1 VLTKWT
7 PLLTVDTNRTN
18 QFILTQHRHRKD
30 CSIPTKFC
38 AGNHEWIAPH
48 VGFALSAVENVSG
61 LFCAG
66 CAAQTAIGRRTKR
79 RTFAIFDERCWRIM
93 KRRGVKCI
101 SIVQVERTKTGSA
114 DASRVLQH
122 GLENGLRVAWRAR
135 DHPQHLGRCGLLL
148 HSLRSSVRWRSSL
161 SSRAN
166 PGMVRSSREHSEER
180 IDLIYLDPRW
190 VARVRITKTGWRA
203 TSPS

>member
-1 VLTKWT
+1 
-7 PLLTVDTNRTN
+7 
-18 QFILTQHRHRKD
+18 
-30 CSIPTKFC
+30 
-38 AGNHEWIAPH
+38 
-48 VGFALSAVENVSG
+48 
-61 LFCAG
+61 
-66 CAAQTAIGRRTKR
+66 
-79 RTFAIFDERCWRIM
+79 M

-122 GLENGLRVAWRAR
+122 GLETRLQVAWRAR

-166 PGMVRSSREHSEER
+166 PGMVRVFALIEPSPAER
-180 IDLIYLDPRW
+180 PPSGPGWVQACATETPRC
-190 VARVRITKTGWRA
+190 GRA
-203 TSPS
+203 ACLYPGVTV